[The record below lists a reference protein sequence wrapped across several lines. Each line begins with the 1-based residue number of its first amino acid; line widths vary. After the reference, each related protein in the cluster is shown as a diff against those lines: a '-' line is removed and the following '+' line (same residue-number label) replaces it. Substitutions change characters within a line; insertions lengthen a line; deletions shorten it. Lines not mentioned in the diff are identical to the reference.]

1 MTKEEAFE
9 LIKKQTI
16 EIVPELADVD
26 IKITDSLKDLG
37 ANSLDRAEILMF
49 TMDELELDIPRVEL
63 FGANNI
69 EELAVM
75 FADKVNDAE

>member
-16 EIVPELADVD
+16 EIVPELADVE

-37 ANSLDRAEILMF
+37 ANSVDRAEILM
-49 TMDELELDIPRVEL
+49 MAMEELELDIPRVEL
-63 FGANNI
+63 YGANNI
-69 EELAVM
+69 EELAIM
-75 FADKVNDAE
+75 FADKINEG